1 MCSIA
6 IVVVVAAVVVYSVF
20 VTRANVALIFGGV
33 VRATVV
39 TAVQKAATKCWFLI
53 EVFAKVRLRVLVSG

>member
-39 TAVQKAATKCWFLI
+39 TAVQKAATKC
-53 EVFAKVRLRVLVSG
+53 